1 MSSSAL
7 FLSWSRPAAGR
18 QRVSMAHFASFQ
30 RYLSELQARNQIE
43 SFEMVM
49 LDSRPGHLD
58 GFFLIQGD
66 RGKLSDLTLS
76 DDWLE
81 HMERAAQH
89 LDGSGPVWALT
100 DDLTLHQVA
109 VTANRVSGPFRVAE
123 AS

>member
-30 RYLSELQARNQIE
+30 RYLSELQARNRIE
-43 SFEMVM
+43 SFERVM
-49 LDSRPGHLD
+49 LDGRPGHLN

-66 RGKLSDLTLS
+66 RDKLSELTQS

-100 DDLTLHQVA
+100 DELTLHQVA
-109 VTANRVSGPFRVAE
+109 VRANRVSGPFSVAE
-123 AS
+123 VS

>member
-18 QRVSMAHFASFQ
+18 ERVSTAHFDSFR
-30 RYLSELQARNQIE
+30 RYLSELQARNRIE

-49 LDSRPGHLD
+49 LDGRPGHLN

-66 RGKLSDLTLS
+66 RGKLSELTQS
-76 DDWLE
+76 DDWLD
-81 HMERAAQH
+81 HMERAADH

-100 DDLTLHQVA
+100 DELTLHQVA
-109 VTANRVSGPFRVAE
+109 VPAKRVSSPFTVAE

>member
-18 QRVSMAHFASFQ
+18 ERVSMAHFDSFR
-30 RYLSELQARNQIE
+30 RYLSELKAHNRIE

-49 LDSRPGHLD
+49 LDGRPGHLN

-66 RGKLSDLTLS
+66 RDRLGDLSRS
-76 DDWLE
+76 EDWLD
-81 HMERAAQH
+81 HMERAAEH
-89 LDGSGPVWALT
+89 LDGPGPVWAMT
-100 DDLTLHQVA
+100 DELTLHQVA
-109 VTANRVSGPFRVAE
+109 VPAHRISGPFTVAE

>member
-7 FLSWSRPAAGR
+7 FLSWSRPSAGR
-18 QRVSMAHFASFQ
+18 ERVSMAHFDSFR
-30 RYLSELQARNQIE
+30 RYLSELQSRNLIE

-49 LDSRPGHLD
+49 LDGRPGHLN

-66 RGKLSDLTLS
+66 RDKLSELTQS
-76 DDWLE
+76 DDWLD
-81 HMERAAQH
+81 HMERAAEH

-100 DDLTLHQVA
+100 DDLALHQVA
-109 VTANRVSGPFRVAE
+109 VTANRVSGPFTVAE

>member
-49 LDSRPGHLD
+49 LDGRPGHLN

-66 RGKLSDLTLS
+66 RDKLSELTQS
-76 DDWLE
+76 DDWLD
-81 HMERAAQH
+81 HMERAAGH